1 MSLQYERHVWPDRK
15 IAPTYKQTEKG
26 NADQCAATTTTTPT
40 TQNKPTKVSG
50 FYKEHLSHKSV
61 PASSYLTYF
70 DQNLS

>member
-1 MSLQYERHVWPDRK
+1 MKDMFGQIEK
-15 IAPTYKQTEKG
+15 IALTYKQTEKE
-26 NADQCAATTTTTPT
+26 NADQCATTTKT

-70 DQNLS
+70 DQNRS